1 MTPDELQALIE
12 EATFDYV
19 SGEPEA
25 ALAKLG
31 RATAQA
37 PDSFEA
43 WHAVAEINLS
53 LRRLDEALAAGERAH
68 ALRKADPLVIAT
80 LSRTWMEQGDK
91 AARRALRGHGPD
103 AGLEGRAQRATPAR
117 CRRVALSRRHPLTRR
132 MRGR

>member
-1 MTPDELQALIE
+1 VSPDELQGLIE

-19 SGEPEA
+19 SGDPAA

-31 RATAQA
+31 RATSES

-53 LRRLDEALAAGERAH
+53 LRNLDQALAAGERAH

-80 LSRTWMEQGDK
+80 LSRTWMEKGDK
-91 AARRALRGHGPD
+91 ARAEHYGALARVQGWKDELSAPPVPD
-103 AGLEGRAQRATPAR
+103 AGGLR
-117 CRRVALSRRHPLTRR
+117 
-132 MRGR
+132 